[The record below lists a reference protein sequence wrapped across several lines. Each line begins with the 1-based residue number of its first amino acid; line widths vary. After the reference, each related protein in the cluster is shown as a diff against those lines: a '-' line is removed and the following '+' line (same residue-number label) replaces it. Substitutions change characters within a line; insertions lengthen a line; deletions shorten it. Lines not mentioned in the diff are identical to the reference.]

1 MMLILKS
8 RLLTL
13 SRHSLSRFCSNIT
26 VDKNLPVLT
35 LFTKDDCQLC
45 DEALEKLSPF
55 LADVKL
61 ETVDIEEDGREA
73 DYDKYRYE
81 IPVFYFNKKFL
92 CKNKIDLDKFHAA
105 MENYRN

>member
-13 SRHSLSRFCSNIT
+13 SRHSLSRFCSNTT